1 MWGKCKAKN
10 KLAEINLNRSAS
22 ITNMTVL
29 NASLERKRLSNWI
42 KTENTAIWYLQKHPK
57 LKAMGK

>member
-10 KLAEINLNRSAS
+10 KLAEIHLNRSAS

-42 KTENTAIWYLQKHPK
+42 KTENTAVWYLQKHPK